1 MDLGTK
7 GWKLDWPHFQ
17 SFPVTYS
24 EVDLRALNSAG
35 VEVLVPK
42 ESALLLGDTARVLLC
57 FRFGCCL
64 DSFCFL
70 CPEIS
75 KQEVTILAGVIDI
88 YQGRGRT
95 TIMMG
100 AERNM
105 WGTQMIS
112 LVDSW
117 YSLAQL

>member
-1 MDLGTK
+1 MLDVVSLPKQINKALGTK
-7 GWKLDWPHFQ
+7 
-17 SFPVTYS
+17 T
-24 EVDLRALNSAG
+24 
-35 VEVLVPK
+35 
-42 ESALLLGDTARVLLC
+42 T
-57 FRFGCCL
+57 CL
-64 DSFCFL
+64 DIFCFL

-88 YQGRGRT
+88 YQGRGKT
-95 TIMMG
+95 SVMMG